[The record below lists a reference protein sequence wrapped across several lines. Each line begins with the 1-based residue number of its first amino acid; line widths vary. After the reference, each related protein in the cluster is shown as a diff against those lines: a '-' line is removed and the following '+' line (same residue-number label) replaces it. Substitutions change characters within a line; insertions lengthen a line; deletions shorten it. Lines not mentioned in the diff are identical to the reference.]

1 MKYYFCISVIGSLA
15 INYYFGKF
23 LLGKTLNMIIIMK
36 DYIPIVLV
44 ILLTFGIFFNQ
55 TFIEVKWNH
64 SSLQMSIPWLANK

>member
-1 MKYYFCISVIGSLA
+1 
-15 INYYFGKF
+15 
-23 LLGKTLNMIIIMK
+23 MK